1 MNQLTQSDALPTKKR
16 DNQSQ
21 SVITVAENGL
31 ELRKNDYAKFIDV
44 IALIEL
50 CQIDCIFEVDL
61 CLKTVLKFQYKNPQL

>member
-1 MNQLTQSDALPTKKR
+1 MNQLTQSDALPSKKR

-50 CQIDCIFEVDL
+50 CQIDCYVEIL
-61 CLKTVLKFQYKNPQL
+61 L